1 MQTGGGSG
9 EERTEGTAAVL
20 EGAACTRCSVCDSC
34 GSKNLL
40 CGISEKAE
48 KEAPGSTEKKTC
60 KKNQRIRGEV
70 RQGGNRMRELQFSA
84 MVNQFQP
91 GIFTA
96 LNEKKEEMIQAGKRV
111 FNLSVGTPDFA
122 PAPHVMEAL
131 TEACKDPEN
140 YKYALA
146 DLPELLEAVQ
156 YRYAHR
162 FGVEIQTDEIM
173 SVYGSQEGMA
183 HIGMALCDPGDTI
196 LVPNPGYPLF
206 EMSGIMAGANVEYYE
221 IREENGYLP
230 DLKNIPGEVL
240 ERTKYMVVSYPL
252 NPVCVCAPDHFYEE
266 LIAFAKE
273 HHIVIIHDNAY
284 SDIIFTR
291 EQGRSFLS
299 FDGAKEVG
307 VEFYSLSKSY
317 NLTGARI
324 SFVVGNKAIVEK
336 FKTLRSQI
344 DYGIFLPIQKAAI
357 AALTGPD
364 DFIEKQRQEYA
375 KRNCALCGGLRRIG
389 WNVPDSQGT
398 MFVWAKIPKGYASSF
413 DFCMQLV
420 EKTGLLVTPGSAF
433 GSAGEGY
440 IRMALVVDL
449 PVIGEILE
457 VLEKS
462 GMF

>member
-1 MQTGGGSG
+1 M
-9 EERTEGTAAVL
+9 
-20 EGAACTRCSVCDSC
+20 
-34 GSKNLL
+34 
-40 CGISEKAE
+40 
-48 KEAPGSTEKKTC
+48 
-60 KKNQRIRGEV
+60 
-70 RQGGNRMRELQFSA
+70 
-84 MVNQFQP
+84 
-91 GIFTA
+91 
-96 LNEKKEEMIQAGKRV
+96 
-111 FNLSVGTPDFA
+111 
-122 PAPHVMEAL
+122 
-131 TEACKDPEN
+131 
-140 YKYALA
+140 
-146 DLPELLEAVQ
+146 
-156 YRYAHR
+156 
-162 FGVEIQTDEIM
+162 
-173 SVYGSQEGMA
+173 
-183 HIGMALCDPGDTI
+183 
-196 LVPNPGYPLF
+196 LF
-206 EMSGIMAGANVEYYE
+206 
-221 IREENGYLP
+221 R
-230 DLKNIPGEVL
+230 
-240 ERTKYMVVSYPL
+240 
-252 NPVCVCAPDHFYEE
+252 
-266 LIAFAKE
+266 
-273 HHIVIIHDNAY
+273 
-284 SDIIFTR
+284 
-291 EQGRSFLS
+291 S

-449 PVIGEILE
+449 PVIGEVLE